1 MENGESTN
9 HYRRTALILLGVFI
23 CIDAAIGSY
32 HLTHGGGWVSG
43 STELLFA
50 ILAGIAG
57 YLTVLNCSEDKTK
70 QSGRRKQA
78 GLFILS
84 IEALVVLILSI
95 YHFTHKGLPSGII
108 EAALTAT
115 LIIII
120 VLIRKMNIKQSR

>member
-1 MENGESTN
+1 VENRESTN
-9 HYRRTALILLGVFI
+9 HNRRTALTLLSVFI
-23 CIDAAIGSY
+23 CIDAGIGFY

-43 STELLFA
+43 VTELLFA

-57 YLTVLNCSEDKTK
+57 YLTVLNSIKGETK

-78 GLFILS
+78 GLYMLS
-84 IEALVVLILSI
+84 AITLVVLILSI

-108 EAALTAT
+108 EAALTAM

-120 VLIRKMNIKQSR
+120 VLIRKMNIKQSL